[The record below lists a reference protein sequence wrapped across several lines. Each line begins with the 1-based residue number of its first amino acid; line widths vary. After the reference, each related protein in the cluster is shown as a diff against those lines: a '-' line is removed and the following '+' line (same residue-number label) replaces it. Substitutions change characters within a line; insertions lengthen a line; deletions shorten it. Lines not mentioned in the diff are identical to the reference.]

1 MAFHSAS
8 IFAMNS
14 ACDRGAGGKRSSG
27 SVTAV
32 SSPPDVSVSDS
43 VSVRLARG
51 SGDREPSSEAPTSV
65 VAAVAAFESAFVAV
79 FVTASD
85 VAFRTTVVVP
95 FAFARH
101 ASVGGF
107 GAGGGDRRGG
117 RGALGGFGARGE
129 GGGGDCAASHRAA
142 SASASA

>member
-85 VAFRTTVVVP
+85 VAFRTTVVP

-129 GGGGDCAASHRAA
+129 GGGGDRAASHRAA